1 MKTSSLPQSIASNLA
16 GRIASGVLEPGAHLS
31 AQKVADEFGVS
42 RSPVREALTLL
53 EDKKILL
60 REKNRGY
67 FVAASARKRSLD
79 IKNGENA
86 EASDDPYLRFA
97 EEWLDDAIPAD
108 VTEQM
113 LRDRYD
119 LTKAGVSEILHRA
132 SHEGWAERKQGYG
145 WHLLP
150 VAKTP
155 EGFDQ
160 VYRFRMVIE
169 PAAILEP
176 SFKAS
181 SDVIEG
187 LRAQQLR
194 ILESDTSRVP
204 TFNRLEKGT
213 EFHEELIR
221 MSGNPYFH
229 TALVRVNRM
238 RRLMEYRAKI
248 DPDRLAVQCKEHL
261 GILDLIARGELIE
274 ASYAMRQH
282 LGGALRKKSPIDWD

>member
-1 MKTSSLPQSIASNLA
+1 MKTSSLPKSIAETIA
-16 GRIASGVLEPGAHLS
+16 GRIASGVLAPGAHLS

-53 EDKKILL
+53 EDQAILQ

-67 FVAASARKRSLD
+67 FVTEASRRRSLD
-79 IKNGENA
+79 VNNGTPV
-86 EASDDPYLRFA
+86 DDPSDPYIRFA
-97 EEWLDDAIPAD
+97 EDWLDDRIPAD

-113 LRDRYD
+113 LRDRYG
-119 LTKAGVSEILHRA
+119 LTKAGVNEILHRA

-145 WHLLP
+145 WSLLP

-176 SFKAS
+176 GFKIS
-181 SDVIEG
+181 NSVIEK
-187 LRAQQLR
+187 LRADQLR
-194 ILESDTSRVP
+194 ILDSDTTRIP
-204 TFNRLEKGT
+204 TFNRLEKGS
-213 EFHEELIR
+213 EFHEELIK
-221 MSGNPYFH
+221 MCGNPYFH

-238 RRLMEYRAKI
+238 RRLMEYRAKV
-248 DPDRLAVQCKEHL
+248 DPERLAIQCREHL
-261 GILDLIARGELIE
+261 EILDLVARGELIE

-282 LGGALRKKSPIDWD
+282 LGGALRKKSPIEWD